1 MGIEKSYLYIFSP
14 LIPFSFLPC
23 TLVHR
28 PKTLCF
34 FDRIP
39 IPYEQLFHLW
49 TQLKLNL
56 FSVRSFPINE
66 NNSIKYYMEYPSVSF
81 IRIHSICW
89 QANHR
94 LKPANIAI
102 WRFHTESACN
112 ALLEKRGLCCRD
124 QWHKRGD
131 GNGDHSSG
139 FRDHKPWFQDHW
151 WRGGTLICLSWLL
164 KHFTLSSG
172 LHI

>member
-1 MGIEKSYLYIFSP
+1 MGIEKSYRYIFSP

-23 TLVHR
+23 TPVHR
-28 PKTLCF
+28 PKTVAFSIGFLYPTNSCF
-34 FDRIP
+34 ISGHSWN
-39 IPYEQLFHLW
+39 E
-49 TQLKLNL
+49 NL

-66 NNSIKYYMEYPSVSF
+66 NNSIKYYMEYPSFFF

-94 LKPANIAI
+94 WKPANIAI

-112 ALLEKRGLCCRD
+112 ASLEKRGLCCRD

-131 GNGDHSSG
+131 GNRDHSSG
-139 FRDHKPWFQDHW
+139 FRDHKPWVLFH
-151 WRGGTLICLSWLL
+151 
-164 KHFTLSSG
+164 
-172 LHI
+172 